1 MKTILTAALAAFTL
15 LGGPSHATPER
26 EVINPSE
33 PMVML
38 AGLEFLGYSR
48 ISTVEACA
56 EWNGIKDYFQYQDLW
71 SNKRGDCCDVRGNVP
86 SITASAQSVPWNI
99 RMDHAPAKEEA
110 LETQKTEEAW
120 STHADLANP
129 TKAREP

>member
-1 MKTILTAALAAFTL
+1 MKNILTAALAAFTL

-56 EWNGIKDYFQYQDLW
+56 EWNGIKDY
-71 SNKRGDCCDVRGNVP
+71 SNL
-86 SITASAQSVPWNI
+86 IT
-99 RMDHAPAKEEA
+99 DEE
-110 LETQKTEEAW
+110 LYSMEGCLQEME
-120 STHADLANP
+120 
-129 TKAREP
+129 